1 MSARSSFLFHLV
13 LLGIFIFLVSV
24 SLGTT
29 FERVM
34 FPLIVL
40 AIGIVVS
47 LLKMLSIVRP
57 EWRPLLDPEGMFE
70 SMGKQN
76 VPVSEQA
83 DCRDEDSGLVAT
95 PPKAKKLSLVGVIVW
110 IVVTMVGIILFAF
123 PIGSA
128 LSTFLYMG
136 VLSREKW
143 LPTVI
148 TSVLVGVSLHL
159 IFTVALQVQ
168 PYAGVLFG

>member
-1 MSARSSFLFHLV
+1 MSARSSFAFHLV
-13 LLGIFIFLVSV
+13 LLGTFIFLLLM

-29 FERVM
+29 LERVV

-40 AIGIVVS
+40 GIGIVVS
-47 LLKMLSIVRP
+47 LLKMLSIARP

-76 VPVSEQA
+76 VPVGEES
-83 DCRDEDSGLVAT
+83 DCRDEDTGLAASSS
-95 PPKAKKLSLVGVIVW
+95 KAAKLTLAGVIIW
-110 IVVTMVGIILFAF
+110 IVVTMAGIILFGF

-128 LSTFLYMG
+128 LSTVVYMG

-143 LPTVI
+143 LPTII
-148 TSVLVGVSLHL
+148 TSVLVGMSLHL
-159 IFTVALQVQ
+159 VFTVALQVQ